1 MKDNNNLLIGIII
14 AVAVFLLLGM
24 FGFGG
29 MMGGGYGI
37 MGNWGYGFGGMWIF
51 GFLFMALILVA
62 LILFILWLIK
72 QLQNAEKIQKPL
84 ERLKRKGISFVNEK
98 LVKIEP
104 EKNII
109 KTNKNNFN
117 YDYLIISL

>member
-1 MKDNNNLLIGIII
+1 MENNNNLIIGIVI

-72 QLQNAEKIQKPL
+72 QLQNDK
-84 ERLKRKGISFVNEK
+84 KR
-98 LVKIEP
+98 
-104 EKNII
+104 
-109 KTNKNNFN
+109 
-117 YDYLIISL
+117 

>member
-1 MKDNNNLLIGIII
+1 MKENNNLLMGIVI

-72 QLQNAEKIQKPL
+72 QLQNDN
-84 ERLKRKGISFVNEK
+84 RKR
-98 LVKIEP
+98 
-104 EKNII
+104 
-109 KTNKNNFN
+109 
-117 YDYLIISL
+117 

>member
-1 MKDNNNLLIGIII
+1 MENNNNLIIGIVI

-62 LILFILWLIK
+62 LILFILWLVK
-72 QLQNAEKIQKPL
+72 QLQDDN
-84 ERLKRKGISFVNEK
+84 KR
-98 LVKIEP
+98 
-104 EKNII
+104 
-109 KTNKNNFN
+109 
-117 YDYLIISL
+117 